1 MTLTQLSASYRHEE
15 EVLRCRIRQVRELS
29 APSRQEAVVKQDR
42 LRVLE
47 AMRRDVRD
55 VAVLCERYYD
65 RGHRRNCRYSI

>member
-42 LRVLE
+42 L
-47 AMRRDVRD
+47 
-55 VAVLCERYYD
+55 
-65 RGHRRNCRYSI
+65 